1 MGKYII
7 VQNGSSTGLKT
18 YLERDA
24 GIALW
29 AYHQSLG
36 IWISK
41 RELTPQELAA
51 VIAVG
56 GGHYVAPLS
65 SITSSL
71 V

>member
-36 IWISK
+36 IWVSK
-41 RELTPQELAA
+41 RELTSQELAA

-56 GGHYVAPLS
+56 GSHTVIPVSKINNGLS
-65 SITSSL
+65 
-71 V
+71 

>member
-41 RELTPQELAA
+41 RELTPQELSA

-56 GGHYVAPLS
+56 GSHTVIPVSKIKNGLS
-65 SITSSL
+65 
-71 V
+71 